1 VNLSV
6 WAARAVLERLGKFL
20 DRFAGCFGR
29 RAQRD
34 GASRYIQ
41 GLLNDSERKSMQP
54 MEARLPGSDAASYQR
69 LQHFITHSPWA
80 TTKVWSRLRAELPI
94 RRGIL
99 VVDET
104 GFPKHG
110 TDSVAVGRQYCGAL
124 GKIANCQVA
133 VSTALLADQLAWP
146 TTMEL
151 YVPEDWAEDADR
163 RARADIPRA
172 LKFQPKWRIGLTH
185 VRQVR
190 AAGLQID
197 GVLADAAYG
206 NVHAFR
212 TALDRM
218 GLRYAVGVA
227 SRLTVQ
233 VNGARRR
240 FKIGRVITQLPR
252 HAWRRVVWAQGT
264 KGPLAAR
271 FAALRVRPVARR
283 PECWLL
289 AERPLTPH
297 GERKAYLV
305 NLPATASLRELVRLA
320 RGRWPIEQ
328 HYREF
333 KDELGLDH
341 FEGRSY
347 HAWNHHVVI
356 AALAFTFV
364 ELERRRGTTPTPTFP
379 QVRSWLREIVARLY
393 LAETPT
399 LLKLAL
405 AFLRD
410 PPRILRPT

>member
-1 VNLSV
+1 
-6 WAARAVLERLGKFL
+6 
-20 DRFAGCFGR
+20 
-29 RAQRD
+29 
-34 GASRYIQ
+34 
-41 GLLNDSERKSMQP
+41 
-54 MEARLPGSDAASYQR
+54 
-69 LQHFITHSPWA
+69 
-80 TTKVWSRLRAELPI
+80 
-94 RRGIL
+94 
-99 VVDET
+99 
-104 GFPKHG
+104 
-110 TDSVAVGRQYCGAL
+110 
-124 GKIANCQVA
+124 
-133 VSTALLADQLAWP
+133 LLADQLAWP

-163 RARADIPRA
+163 RARADIPAR
-172 LKFQPKWRIGLTH
+172 LRFRPKWRIGLTH

-212 TALDRM
+212 TGVDRM

-233 VNGARRR
+233 ITGARRR
-240 FKIGRVITQLPR
+240 HKIGRVIKQLPR
-252 HAWRRVVWAQGT
+252 RAWRRVAWAQGT

-271 FAALRVRPVARR
+271 FAALRVRPTARSH
-283 PECWLL
+283 ECWLL

-356 AALAFTFV
+356 SALAFTFV
-364 ELERRRGTTPTPTFP
+364 ELERQRGTTPTPTFP
-379 QVRSWLREIVARLY
+379 QVRSWMREIIAMLY
-393 LAETPT
+393 LVETPR

-405 AFLRD
+405 SFQRD

>member
-6 WAARAVLERLGKFL
+6 SAARGVLKRLGRCL

-29 RAQRD
+29 RAQRE

-41 GLLNDSERKSMQP
+41 GILNDSSRKSMQP
-54 MEARLPGSDAASYQR
+54 MEARLPLNDAASDQR
-69 LQHFITHSPWA
+69 LQHFISHSPWSA
-80 TTKVWSRLRAELPI
+80 ARVWTRLRAVPPI
-94 RRGIL
+94 RRGL
-99 VVDET
+99 LLVDET
-104 GFPKHG
+104 SFPKHG
-110 TDSVAVGRQYCGAL
+110 AHSVAVGRQYCGAL

-133 VSTALLADQLAWP
+133 VSTALLAHQLAWP

-163 RARADIPRA
+163 RARAGIPRR
-172 LKFQPKWRIGLTH
+172 LRFQPKWRIGLTH

-190 AAGLQID
+190 AAGIQID

-233 VNGARRR
+233 VTGARRR
-240 FKIGRVITQLPR
+240 FKIGRVIKQLPR
-252 HAWRRVVWAQGT
+252 RAWRRVAWAQGT

-271 FAALRVRPVARR
+271 FVALRVRPTTRG

-289 AERPLTPH
+289 AERPLTTR
-297 GERKAYLV
+297 GERKAYLL
-305 NLPATASLRELVRLA
+305 NLPASASLRELVRLA
-320 RGRWPIEQ
+320 RARWPIEQ
-328 HYREF
+328 HYREL

-347 HAWNHHVVI
+347 RGWNHHAVI
-356 AALAFTFV
+356 AALAFTFLQ
-364 ELERRRGTTPTPTFP
+364 LERRRGTKP
-379 QVRSWLREIVARLY
+379 L
-393 LAETPT
+393 PT
-399 LLKLAL
+399 LPEVRNWIRDIVSALFLLERPEWLKLL
-405 AFLRD
+405 MSFLSK
-410 PPRILRPT
+410 PPLRI